1 MDQVSA
7 VYTKEDSK
15 IYYWAK
21 EGCHDVSYFG
31 EGVRRENRR
40 KRFALYSEIMSPR
53 GIFILKSLLISIS
66 CTSGCVRVSSRNG
79 GLELLDI
86 VGV

>member
-1 MDQVSA
+1 MMLV
-7 VYTKEDSK
+7 T
-15 IYYWAK
+15 
-21 EGCHDVSYFG
+21 FG
-31 EGVRRENRR
+31 EEPRRGNWR

-66 CTSGCVRVSSRNG
+66 VQAGVSESAQGTG